1 MGSHSLLTP
10 VSAARKQRRENKNK
24 QQTPRQSRLNPR
36 SHLIQT
42 SALQTSHTLSHF
54 LECVTPLC
62 GALHS
67 VKNPFFLSFFWFFS
81 LVMVVVLSKVLG
93 FRTPYHWPRPTQ
105 SVVHRTNFL
114 FCESVSVNCQIGA
127 FQMLPPLLL
136 YGSSLHTSTTGSGC
150 YGSKSEDHHFMST
163 PYNSFLTHTAA
174 SLLTA
179 LLLLPLPYI
188 LYFALCSTILH
199 FYMHRQ
205 IYRFSPSLG
214 HLMVCIIM
222 MLEARPVFS
231 LSESSRL

>member
-1 MGSHSLLTP
+1 MFLMPFSAFSYTSYIFLHFFSLHTQSHSGIPLSFDTRLCRKK
-10 VSAARKQRRENKNK
+10 AEKRKQK
-24 QQTPRQSRLNPR
+24 QTTNSPAVDAQSPVTLDSNER
-36 SHLIQT
+36 SPNLTHSLPFSGVCDTTVWCITQCEKPI
-42 SALQTSHTLSHF
+42 LS
-54 LECVTPLC
+54 L
-62 GALHS
+62 
-67 VKNPFFLSFFWFFS
+67 FFWFFS

-199 FYMHRQ
+199 FY
-205 IYRFSPSLG
+205 
-214 HLMVCIIM
+214 
-222 MLEARPVFS
+222 A
-231 LSESSRL
+231 